1 MKCPPAE
8 DLLRRELGELLTHR
22 ANDVEQHLLV
32 CASCAQRQRVQH
44 ELLAALSEPPPLQ
57 VSDSAFTE
65 GVLRRRDAQERAPAT
80 VPRRSVRWAVGLAA
94 AAVLAASW
102 LFVPRLAQQQG
113 TFTARGANH
122 QAADATFVEV
132 LRVRANGLEPIRG
145 ATLRPGDGIGVRFS
159 NAGKMPRYLMVF
171 ALDSQREIHWIY
183 PAYLDP
189 ASNPRAVPLAN
200 QRTVQLLDEAVEPE
214 APAPGAL
221 RVVTLVLSEPM
232 TVKDVEGRIVGESPD
247 VKRLFPAAQ
256 VSEWGCTWTA
266 K

>member
-8 DLLRRELGELLTHR
+8 ELLRRELGELLTHR
-22 ANDVEQHLLV
+22 ANEVEQHLLV
-32 CASCAQRQRVQH
+32 CASCVQRRRDQL
-44 ELLAALSEPPPLQ
+44 ELLAELSSPPPLQ
-57 VSDSAFTE
+57 VSDSAFIE
-65 GVLRRRDAQERAPAT
+65 GVLRHCDTPERADAM
-80 VPRRSVRWAVGLAA
+80 VPRRSVRWVVGLAA
-94 AAVLAASW
+94 AAALAASW

-113 TFTARGANH
+113 SFVARGAKH

-159 NAGKMPRYLMVF
+159 NAGLTLRYLMVF

-189 ASNPRAVPLAN
+189 ASNPRAVTLAS

-221 RVVTLVLSEPM
+221 RIVTMVLSEPM
-232 TVKDVEGRIVGESPD
+232 TVKDVENRIQGESPD
-247 VKRLFPAAQ
+247 IKRLFPAAQ
-256 VSEWGCTWTA
+256 VNEWGCTWAA